1 MRIPPQ
7 AKSVFKGEIFEIFQ
21 WEQELFDGTTA
32 TFERA
37 KRANTAF
44 AIPILDGKIII
55 ADEEQPGGRQFITLP
70 GGRLEKNESAEIGMQ
85 RELLEETGLQSNDL
99 ELLTVY
105 EPAGKIDWQI
115 SIFIARNC
123 IKVTEPHL
131 DPGEK
136 ISIKKVNFEEFCEQV
151 FSNEF
156 RIKDFAH
163 LLLRWKFLEPEK
175 FEEFK
180 QKLGLI

>member
-32 TFERA
+32 IFERA
-37 KRANTAF
+37 RRADTAF
-44 AIPILDGKIII
+44 VIPILDGKIVI
-55 ADEEQPGGRQFITLP
+55 ADEEQPGGRQFVTLP

-85 RELLEETGLQSNDL
+85 RELLEETGLQSTDL

-105 EPAGKIDWQI
+105 EPAGKIDWKI
-115 SIFIARNC
+115 SIFIARGC
-123 IKVTEPHL
+123 IQKAEPHL

-136 ISIKKVNFEEFCEQV
+136 ISLRKVSFDEFCEQV
-151 FSNEF
+151 FSSEF

-163 LLLRWKFLEPEK
+163 LLLLWKFLEPEK
-175 FEEFK
+175 LVEFRK
-180 QKLGLI
+180 KLGL